1 MDTDGVKLSLQVT
14 GENGHK
20 GLAAAFT
27 APDSVQAFVMDQ
39 GIQVSQDM
47 HLTQMKGTALFSL
60 LHLDQT
66 NAGTSTLAFNIDN
79 TALTDR
85 CVKLNASEVERL
97 FMADPNLAPV

>member
-1 MDTDGVKLSLQVT
+1 MSPQVT
-14 GENGHK
+14 GESEHK

-39 GIQVSQDM
+39 GIKVSQDM

-60 LHLDQT
+60 LHIDQT
-66 NAGTSTLAFNIDN
+66 NSGTSALAFNIDN

-85 CVKLNASEVERL
+85 CVKLSASEVERL
-97 FMADPNLAPV
+97 FMAEPNLVPD